1 MHASPGDRLIVKS
14 PTVGTPAR
22 DAEILE
28 VRGRDG
34 TPPFVVRW
42 SDTGH
47 EGLYFPGG
55 DAEVH
60 HRGHVAA
67 YHRT

>member
-1 MHASPGDRLIVKS
+1 MHATKGDHLVIKS
-14 PTVGTPAR
+14 GVVGAPPR

-28 VRGRDG
+28 ARGDEG
-34 TPPFVVRW
+34 TPPFLVRW

-47 EGLYFPGG
+47 EGLIFPGD

-60 HRGHVAA
+60 HRGRARAQHN
-67 YHRT
+67 